1 MITKNLNSCALL
13 CAALYFTIGCS
24 SYDPGIK
31 TREGAALGAAAGA
44 VLGAVIGH
52 QSDESGDGAA
62 VGAGAGAIIGGIL
75 GSAQDKRELE
85 ERAAQAQIREERL
98 AQQAAILEAETER
111 DIARGF
117 SVTDQEVL
125 EAEQRAQAAK
135 NELLSVQKQRA
146 EAIERQRRIEAAEAE
161 TKAAKAK
168 ASELMTY

>member
-1 MITKNLNSCALL
+1 MINKYLTAWALSCT
-13 CAALYFTIGCS
+13 ALYFNIGCS

-31 TREGAALGAAAGA
+31 TREGAAVGAAAGA
-44 VLGAVIGH
+44 IIGAVIGH

-62 VGAGAGAIIGGIL
+62 VGAGAGAIIGGLL
-75 GSAQDKRELE
+75 GSAKDKRDIEVRTE
-85 ERAAQAQIREERL
+85 KARIREERL
-98 AQQAAILEAETER
+98 AQEAAILKAETER

-135 NELLSVQKQRA
+135 NELLSIQKQRA
-146 EAIERQRRIEAAEAE
+146 EAIERQRRITAAEAE

-168 ASELMTY
+168 TSELMTY

>member
-1 MITKNLNSCALL
+1 MRIIHTYLCSLL
-13 CAALYFTIGCS
+13 CIVLSFLAGCS
-24 SYDPGIK
+24 SYDPGIN
-31 TREGAALGAAAGA
+31 TREGAAVGAAAGA
-44 VLGAVIGH
+44 ILGAVIGH

-75 GSAQDKRELE
+75 GSAQDKREVE
-85 ERAAQAQIREERL
+85 ERAAQARIREERL
-98 AQQAAILEAETER
+98 AQEAVILQAETER

-117 SVTDQEVL
+117 NVTDQEVL
-125 EAEQRAQAAK
+125 EAEQRAEAAK

>member
-1 MITKNLNSCALL
+1 MTNKYLISKALL

-31 TREGAALGAAAGA
+31 TREGAVIGAATGA
-44 VLGAVIGH
+44 IIGAVIGH

-62 VGAGAGAIIGGIL
+62 VGAGAGAIIGGVL
-75 GSAQDKRELE
+75 GSAKDKRDIEARTE
-85 ERAAQAQIREERL
+85 QARIREERL
-98 AQQAAILEAETER
+98 AQEVAILKAETER

-135 NELLSVQKQRA
+135 NELLSVQKLRA